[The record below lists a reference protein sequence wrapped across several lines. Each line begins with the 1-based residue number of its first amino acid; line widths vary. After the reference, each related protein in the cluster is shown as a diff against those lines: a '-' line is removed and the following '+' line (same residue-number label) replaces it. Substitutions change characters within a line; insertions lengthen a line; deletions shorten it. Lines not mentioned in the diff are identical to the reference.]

1 MEQDRKGGGGRR
13 GVDEMREIQQQHQQ
27 QQQKDHQRGG
37 TKQQNQENNQHHP
50 PPQQPQKCPRCDS
63 LNTKFCYYNNYSQ
76 SQPRFFC
83 KTCRRYWTQGGTL
96 RNVPVGGGCRKG
108 KRLKRSS
115 SSPENLNSSTSHS
128 NSILSIPSV
137 APPLRN
143 KGIDGILPSSSPLLP
158 IAATAV
164 PPSMYYPGGGFFSS
178 LAGFPSFN
186 HQPPINVGG
195 EFGSSNLALLQGFS
209 LPFHTQQQMHHQ
221 QQLHHQQQQQQQ
233 HQQQQLYLHQPHN
246 FNLGLS
252 SDDGLEEK
260 VVVQPN
266 KPSTSHQEW
275 SQSFNPATNNSS
287 SNSEAAAAGYWS
299 SSNNNNNTNTS
310 TINTSTTS
318 TSVSLNPTHWTD
330 HLSGY
335 GPPPPPPTSTTSS
348 SSPSFL

>member
-1 MEQDRKGGGGRR
+1 
-13 GVDEMREIQQQHQQ
+13 MREIQQQQQ
-27 QQQKDHQRGG
+27 QQRSGG
-37 TKQQNQENNQHHP
+37 IKQQNQENNQHHP
-50 PPQQPQKCPRCDS
+50 PPQPQKCPRCDS
-63 LNTKFCYYNNYSQ
+63 LNTKFCYYNNYSL

-115 SSPENLNSSTSHS
+115 SSPENLNTTSSSHS
-128 NSILSIPSV
+128 NSTLSSIPSV
-137 APPLRN
+137 APALRN
-143 KGIDGILPSSSPLLP
+143 KGIDAILQSSTPLLP
-158 IAATAV
+158 T
-164 PPSMYYPGGGFFSS
+164 PQPSMYYPGGGFLSS
-178 LAGFPSFN
+178 LAAFPSFN
-186 HQPPINVGG
+186 HQSPINVGG

-209 LPFHTQQQMHHQ
+209 LPFHTQQQMHHHQ
-221 QQLHHQQQQQQQ
+221 QQLQHQQ
-233 HQQQQLYLHQPHN
+233 QQQQLYLHQPHN
-246 FNLGLS
+246 FNLGLSS

-275 SQSFNPATNNSS
+275 SQSFNPTTNSINT
-287 SNSEAAAAGYWS
+287 SEATATCYWS
-299 SSNNNNNTNTS
+299 SNNTNTNTS
-310 TINTSTTS
+310 TTT